1 MNPTY
6 NFQEDAYRR
15 WFNNPDRGVDEK
27 VLINVELF
35 VQHFDKYTDRGARS
49 AARAAARRILDEE
62 INLGDETERED
73 QDMTTVDDTQTQ
85 PRKRARPG
93 PDAGTKQGSLTQ
105 VITRFGQD
113 EEWTVPP
120 KWRLISDAE
129 YAKLTRAQAEQD
141 PRAVAVAYVRSQL
154 RSKKGI
160 KEHAAK
166 VISLCQRS
174 IGIVPTVGRA
184 ALATISGL
192 FFAMTLILL
201 GLGAALESSS
211 SEEEE
216 GDPVD
221 GIGRLCPSERSLDT
235 WMTLGRLQQQ
245 DELKGKLQKAKYA
258 FLASD
263 KGNKKGISR
272 LAKIISYF
280 DEEKGEVASFTLDI
294 DAAGSTTEEGTHATV
309 SSLEPLGFGQGGEFV
324 LAGFSSDS
332 GGAGTL
338 EPAVASFMERGIAD
352 ESTLIANCSLH
363 ALNLLLS
370 VPCPKHYGDGGKDES
385 NALQLLYQAHYL

>member
-1 MNPTY
+1 MPIAQSTC
-6 NFQEDAYRR
+6 ER
-15 WFNNPDRGVDEK
+15 V
-27 VLINVELF
+27 VINLENF

-62 INLGDETERED
+62 INLGDETEQED

-93 PDAGTKQGSLTQ
+93 PDAGTKQGNLKQ

-129 YAKLTRAQAEQD
+129 YAKLTKAQAEQD

-184 ALATISGL
+184 ALATISGH

-201 GLGAALESSS
+201 DLGAALESSS
-211 SEEEE
+211 S
-216 GDPVD
+216 
-221 GIGRLCPSERSLDT
+221 
-235 WMTLGRLQQQ
+235 
-245 DELKGKLQKAKYA
+245 
-258 FLASD
+258 
-263 KGNKKGISR
+263 
-272 LAKIISYF
+272 
-280 DEEKGEVASFTLDI
+280 
-294 DAAGSTTEEGTHATV
+294 
-309 SSLEPLGFGQGGEFV
+309 
-324 LAGFSSDS
+324 
-332 GGAGTL
+332 
-338 EPAVASFMERGIAD
+338 
-352 ESTLIANCSLH
+352 
-363 ALNLLLS
+363 
-370 VPCPKHYGDGGKDES
+370 DGGGGGSE
-385 NALQLLYQAHYL
+385 